1 MALSLANHMGAHRK
15 NRNETLLQEL
25 VATAEQRHIEVRT
38 EKLFRE
44 VGYHAKSGRC
54 RLKGR
59 DLIIIDRDAP
69 LAEQVEFLASELD
82 EREPKRV
89 S

>member
-1 MALSLANHMGAHRK
+1 MSAPRK
-15 NRNETLLQEL
+15 HRNETLLQEL
-25 VATAEQRHIEVRT
+25 TETAQQRNIEVRT

-82 EREPKRV
+82 EREPKRA